1 MRRSGVKTEQAWV
14 PGWTLSIKKTLPHPH
29 SSRWG
34 SRKMSLTWKCSQSV
48 FVAECLKSK
57 WYFWDK
63 KKSHQVLIS
72 EIKHPCLSPRK
83 KENRKQKQKQ
93 NTSNTEF
100 KSMYTSKILKTAEI
114 KKRQNLRS
122 QWNTL
127 NLADKNLVRKKK
139 KTNITLSNIHTVTKH
154 YGIACINIVRLFYIT
169 YTRRSWLTDSEGYRC
184 RKFLRPKSNIIQI
197 SQALHFN
204 ISGIM
209 LVFL

>member
-1 MRRSGVKTEQAWV
+1 MFSKCLRSRVLEIQMI
-14 PGWTLSIKKTLPHPH
+14 LL
-29 SSRWG
+29 R
-34 SRKMSLTWKCSQSV
+34 Q
-48 FVAECLKSK
+48 
-57 WYFWDK
+57 

-127 NLADKNLVRKKK
+127 NLADKNLVGKKKK

>member
-1 MRRSGVKTEQAWV
+1 MWGWSKHGYLAEHCPLRKGFRIRIAPVGGPGKCPSLEKVLKVSSQQSAWNSNDTFETKKIS
-14 PGWTLSIKKTLPHPH
+14 PGTD
-29 SSRWG
+29 
-34 SRKMSLTWKCSQSV
+34 
-48 FVAECLKSK
+48 
-57 WYFWDK
+57 FWN
-63 KKSHQVLIS
+63 QTPMLV
-72 EIKHPCLSPRK
+72 PRK

-100 KSMYTSKILKTAEI
+100 KSMYTSKILKTAQI

-139 KTNITLSNIHTVTKH
+139 KKTNITLSNIHTVTKH
-154 YGIACINIVRLFYIT
+154 YGIACITIVRLFYIT